1 MKKCIFL
8 ISIIICIIISCNKK
22 EDVANKETSSQI
34 ITQEISSSDET
45 DSMSLEKEVLFS
57 IKINDSSV
65 RLRDEPSLDSNTL
78 ELLNLST
85 EAIVLSETIDLTAIN
100 GESYPW
106 YKIELENG
114 QIGWVYAKYATKLLK
129 TEILDYIS
137 EQEFATLHITELDN
151 LKELY
156 DVLSQKQIEKLSCIN
171 LINVK
176 VKNLVGMDL
185 FPNMQTISF
194 NNCEI
199 ESFEGIAFVN
209 REGWIFI
216 KKSTVKGIGNYLE
229 NANIYCLSF
238 SDCTVHDV
246 ADIILPSGISAVSLD
261 NFPEYLEVLKKL
273 PVSVD
278 QITLNCNNISD
289 LKTIQFL
296 KKQCPNLRYIY
307 VADNVFSDENLME
320 AQEFWKPTYITKYE
334 L

>member
-1 MKKCIFL
+1 ML
-8 ISIIICIIISCNKK
+8 LGTAWGQTVTSNNT
-22 EDVANKETSSQI
+22 VKET
-34 ITQEISSSDET
+34 
-45 DSMSLEKEVLFS
+45 
-57 IKINDSSV
+57 
-65 RLRDEPSLDSNTL
+65 
-78 ELLNLST
+78 
-85 EAIVLSETIDLTAIN
+85 
-100 GESYPW
+100 
-106 YKIELENG
+106 YKPALYYENF
-114 QIGWVYAKYATKLLK
+114 L
-129 TEILDYIS
+129 
-137 EQEFATLHITELDN
+137 ITELDN

-194 NNCEI
+194 NNCEV

-209 REGWIFI
+209 RDGGVFMKNSII
-216 KKSTVKGIGNYLE
+216 KGIGTYLE
-229 NANIYCLSF
+229 NVNLDGLSF
-238 SDCTVHDV
+238 SNCIVDNV
-246 ADIILPSGISAVSLD
+246 ADIFFPREIFAVSFN
-261 NFPEYLEVLKKL
+261 NFPGYLEMLRKL
-273 PVSVD
+273 PASVD